1 MGGVLVSQAACLLP
15 HGHRPDV
22 QLLDLINAANGQS

>member
-1 MGGVLVSQAACLLP
+1 MGGVLVSQAARLLP

-22 QLLDLINAANGQS
+22 QLLDLINAANGQP